1 MSSPA
6 IPTRSAGVPG
16 RALAI
21 LAALAV
27 ALVPAFVF
35 APPMLAANGSEG
47 GLSDQRKLISA
58 VNGAFI
64 EYWRSG
70 DRPFTPGM
78 QRLVD
83 YWSRFHVAKAA
94 ISAIL
99 LIVLIALCVLLWKA
113 FLRAGG
119 LGTGKGAAFA
129 SSGVLVAILAVLS
142 VAALVANIQGAVAPF
157 TSVLTLLPVGTSHG
171 RLGDTFEQ
179 VRQRLAEY
187 RSTGHQ
193 TSPALQMMIDDNV
206 RYHVAVVVMAP
217 ILALVLI
224 GTSVLLWKRFA
235 GSSDRRTR
243 RTLASFGIALSLF
256 SLLFAALAVVNATVA
271 EKPALALVN
280 FFNGSM

>member
-1 MSSPA
+1 MSSPVV
-6 IPTRSAGVPG
+6 PTRSAGVPG

-21 LAALAV
+21 LTALAV
-27 ALVPAFVF
+27 ALVAAFVF

-47 GLSDQRKLISA
+47 GLSDHRKLA
-58 VNGAFI
+58 RTANGAFI

-70 DRPFTPGM
+70 DRAFTPGM

-94 ISAIL
+94 ITAIL

-119 LGTGKGAAFA
+119 LKGAAFA
-129 SSGVLVAILAVLS
+129 SAGVLVTILVVVS

-171 RLGDTFEQ
+171 PLGDTFEQ

-206 RYHVAVVVMAP
+206 RYHVAVLVMAP

-224 GTSVLLWKRFA
+224 GTSVLLWKRFT

-243 RTLASFGIALSLF
+243 RTLASFGTASALF
-256 SLLFAALAVVNATVA
+256 SLLFAVLAVANLTVA

-280 FFNGSM
+280 FFNGSI